1 MDEIVVAILYFQKS
15 IGKKHAMV
23 NNSPTTFLLS
33 SDDEELS
40 PFQLTKCDEES
51 IQRKE
56 NSKTLHNDYKISAT
70 STKKV

>member
-1 MDEIVVAILYFQKS
+1 
-15 IGKKHAMV
+15 MV
-23 NNSPTTFLLS
+23 NNFPTIFLLS
-33 SDDEELS
+33 SDDEELT

-56 NSKTLHNDYKISAT
+56 NSKTLHNDNKISAT